1 MPHRLEAALRR
12 LKEQEALTAEAERI
26 AGIGTY
32 IYDPVAREAIWSRQ
46 VRRIYGLPDDDEP
59 VSVDDGLACIHPDD
73 LPAFLTTIRNSV
85 SSGEVCEL
93 EHRVLHKD
101 GEIRWVH
108 ARGQMVRIEGHA
120 NMVMVGTVQ
129 DITER
134 RAREALI
141 DEQSA
146 RLRAMEAELLFQSR
160 QSAMGIMASTM
171 AHELNQP
178 LATITFLA
186 AALQLAS
193 PGRLGDDEVREMI
206 GSVKDNAMRAGRII
220 QRLRQSAA
228 ADGLRQEKFVA
239 AQLVREAIRFSTIG
253 CEGVDFEL
261 RLGDHAL
268 RGDGVQ
274 IQQVL
279 VNLIRNACQAVAG
292 QPDARVSISS
302 APSPDDST
310 MLRISVADNGPGIP
324 EAMLPHIFGSGVT
337 TKADGMGLGLSICR
351 TIVEGHGGT
360 IAAANLHPGARFT
373 VDIPLEGAAHA
384 GPPSQPPADR
394 PAPPTG
400 AAAQTV

>member
-46 VRRIYGLPDDDEP
+46 VRRIYGLPDDDTP

-73 LPAFLTTIRNSV
+73 LPAFLAVVRNSV
-85 SSGEVCEL
+85 ASGEVCEL

-134 RAREALI
+134 RARETLI
-141 DEQSA
+141 NEQSA

-193 PGRLGDDEVREMI
+193 PGRLRDDEVREMI

-228 ADGLRQEKFVA
+228 TNGLREERFVC
-239 AQLVREAIRFSTIG
+239 AQLIREAVRFSTIG

-261 RLGDHAL
+261 HLGDDEL

-279 VNLIRNACQAVAG
+279 VNLIRNACQAVSG
-292 QPDARVSISS
+292 LPEARVTIRS
-302 APSPDDST
+302 APSPDDPT
-310 MLRISVADNGPGIP
+310 MLRITVADNGPGIP
-324 EAMLPHIFGSGVT
+324 EAMLPQIFGSGVT

-360 IAAANLHPGARFT
+360 ITAANLHPGARFT
-373 VDIPLEGAAHA
+373 FEIPFAGAAHA
-384 GPPSQPPADR
+384 GLPTQSLPQRPSP
-394 PAPPTG
+394 G
-400 AAAQTV
+400 AGARA